1 VLQIIQSSLLAEHA
15 PPERSLEPDPPFL
28 QKGIGRKKG
37 ISDHKLIAIDGFRE
51 SDLFTPAQKAAL
63 RYAEEMSRTPVDV
76 PDDLFDELRRHFD
89 DRGIVEL
96 TAMIAFENTRA
107 RFNRAL
113 HIESD
118 GLCMLPDHGGGKTSR
133 KP

>member
-1 VLQIIQSSLLAEHA
+1 
-15 PPERSLEPDPPFL
+15 
-28 QKGIGRKKG
+28 
-37 ISDHKLIAIDGFRE
+37 
-51 SDLFTPAQKAAL
+51 
-63 RYAEEMSRTPVDV
+63 MSRTPVEV

-118 GLCMLPDHGGGKTSR
+118 GLCMLPDNDDAKSRR

>member
-1 VLQIIQSSLLAEHA
+1 MRLQNVRWNQTRLFYRRESEEKKESATTSSE
-15 PPERSLEPDPPFL
+15 
-28 QKGIGRKKG
+28 
-37 ISDHKLIAIDGFRE
+37 AIDGFRE
-51 SDLFTPAQKAAL
+51 SDLFTPAEKAAL

-107 RFNRAL
+107 RFNRAP

-118 GLCMLPDHGGGKTSR
+118 RLCMLPDNDGAKSSK